1 MVARLATNDAR
12 ERKPGEEGW
21 GPDSAFLR
29 SLGLLR
35 DIRRIHMTKVT
46 GRRLN
51 YSGDELRWA
60 MREATLTPRHFSGRQ
75 PADGLRSFLTIPGPA
90 DT

>member
-21 GPDSAFLR
+21 VRIPPFLR

-35 DIRRIHMTKVT
+35 DIRRIHTT
-46 GRRLN
+46 G
-51 YSGDELRWA
+51 
-60 MREATLTPRHFSGRQ
+60 
-75 PADGLRSFLTIPGPA
+75 
-90 DT
+90 